1 MKRLIIFYFTIVLFF
16 PIVLFAQ
23 LDQLKNLSP
32 EELKKKAAQMGYSEE
47 DLLKYQQLK
56 QPNTTVSEK
65 VDTSGYKVTPTFI
78 PIAPK
83 SPLEFLVPAFKGRE
97 KADSLPAFGYNIF
110 TYAPTTFEP
119 SVNIPA
125 PKNYVVGPGDEIVIS
140 LWGATQLVHKLTVAK
155 DGSLYI
161 PDVGLVNVNGL
172 TITNLKAR
180 LFDRLSKVYSS
191 LNIDVKGQGGTSLDV
206 STGRLRSVKVF
217 VLGEINKPGGYTLP
231 ALSTAFTVLY
241 YSGGPTLN
249 GSLRSVKVFRN
260 GRTVSEVDVYNY
272 LLRGDKSSDVNLE
285 DGDIVFVPPAG
296 KRVAIY
302 GSILK
307 PAIYEI
313 KNDETVGDI
322 LKFSGGLTFNAF
334 YQRIH
339 IERVVPF
346 DQREQYKED
355 ILNLDI
361 VFNSFIALKSST
373 YKLEDGDVVKIP
385 SINKRAENRVD
396 IKGSIRRPGA
406 YELTGPNMTI
416 RDLVQNADSLYPDSF
431 MEEAILIRTF
441 PSEKQEVISF
451 NLKKAMDGDPAEN
464 HILQNRD
471 SVQIFNI
478 AHFHPTDS
486 VEILG
491 EIKKPGKYARLENM
505 TLPDLI
511 VLSGGLTEKAQTQN
525 IEIARL
531 NTTNSDI
538 YYKTFSID
546 LPPKYWEANGREN
559 FVLKDFDR
567 VFVKS
572 DTSRNFDYKVVG
584 IQGEV
589 QFPGAYSLLRRGERL
604 SDLINR
610 ADGFKNSAYKEGIYV
625 LRYNNLFEKTEQ
637 SLTLD
642 TNKQDLFDKPIFNR
656 KIFADFSNRIPIN
669 WEDVEKNY
677 YSISNLVLQPGDDV
691 VIPKDPQVIY
701 VIGEVGIPSNVPYL
715 KGADLSYY
723 IDNAGGYTTNAK
735 PGKEVVILPNGKKW
749 STSGLFFI
757 PDSPIYSGT
766 TIFVPTYREM
776 KTDAWPVIRDIITV
790 ISTTTIVIL
799 SVLSI
804 TKK

>member
-1 MKRLIIFYFTIVLFF
+1 MKRLIIYCLLSILTFSSI
-16 PIVLFAQ
+16 IIAQ
-23 LDQLKNLSP
+23 IDQLKNMSQ
-32 EELKKKAAQMGYSEE
+32 EDLKKKAAEMGYSEE

-56 QPNTTVSEK
+56 QPNTTTEK
-65 VDTSGYKVTPTFI
+65 IDTSGYKVTPTFI
-78 PIAPK
+78 PPAPK
-83 SPLEFLVPAFKGRE
+83 SPLEFLVPAFNGRE
-97 KADSLPAFGYNIF
+97 SADTLPAFGYNIF

-140 LWGATQLVHKLTVAK
+140 LWGATQLVHKLIVAK

-191 LNIDVKGQGGTSLDV
+191 LNVDVKGQGGTSLDV

-260 GRTVSEVDVYNY
+260 GRTVSEIDVYNY

-285 DGDIVFVPPAG
+285 DGDIVFVPTAG

-302 GSILK
+302 GSILR

-313 KNDETVGDI
+313 RNDETLGDI

-334 YQRIH
+334 YQRVH
-339 IERVVPF
+339 VERIVPF
-346 DQREQYKED
+346 DQREQYKENILSLDFNFND
-355 ILNLDI
+355 ISSLI
-361 VFNSFIALKSST
+361 KSNN
-373 YKLEDGDVVKIP
+373 KLEDGDVVNIL
-385 SINKRAENRVD
+385 SISKRPENRVD
-396 IKGSIRRPGA
+396 IKGSIRKPGT

-431 MEEAILIRTF
+431 MEEALLIRTL

-471 SVQIFNI
+471 SIKIFNVEN
-478 AHFHPTDS
+478 FHPTHS

-491 EIKKPGKYARLENM
+491 EVKKPGKYTRYENM
-505 TLPDLI
+505 ALSDLI
-511 VLSGGLTEKAQTQN
+511 VLSGGLTDKAQTGN
-525 IEIARL
+525 IEVARL
-531 NTTNSDI
+531 DTTNSDI
-538 YYKTFSID
+538 YYETYTVD
-546 LPPKYWEANGREN
+546 LPEKYWEANGSEN
-559 FVLKDFDR
+559 FILNDYDR

-572 DTSRNFDYKVVG
+572 DTSRNFDNKVVSV
-584 IQGEV
+584 QGEV
-589 QFPGAYSLLRRGERL
+589 QFPGSYALLKRGERL
-604 SDLINR
+604 SDLLIR
-610 ADGFKNSAYKEGIYV
+610 VDGFKNSAYKEGIYV

-637 SLTLD
+637 SLSTD
-642 TNKQDLFDKPIFNR
+642 TIRQDIYDKPIFNK
-656 KIFADFSNRIPIN
+656 KIFEDFSNRIPIN

-677 YSISNLVLQPGDDV
+677 RSISNLVLQPGDIV
-691 VIPKDPQVIY
+691 VIPKDPQVVF

-715 KGADLSYY
+715 KGASLSYY

-735 PGKEVVILPNGKKW
+735 SGKEVVILPNGKKW
-749 STSGLFFI
+749 SASGWFFI
-757 PDSPIYSGT
+757 PDAPILSGT
-766 TIFVPTYREM
+766 TIFVPTYREQ

-790 ISTTTIVIL
+790 ISTATIVIL